1 MKSEEISFRLFDL
14 ENSLKREYKTL
25 INLAGAITENLAEV
39 QLILS
44 KTDEVNLRVLK
55 WVSFGSEIRWNKR

>member
-55 WVSFGSEIRWNKR
+55 

>member
-1 MKSEEISFRLFDL
+1 
-14 ENSLKREYKTL
+14 
-25 INLAGAITENLAEV
+25 LAGAITENLAEV